1 MESKPFTIIS
11 FDWMKKIEARLAA
24 AGEEF
29 DSIEVIL
36 TKLSALAAFLD
47 RNQLTT
53 RRLTKADGTTD
64 QDFVLNSTDLSPL
77 GLQLIRK
84 AFEKWQRQAKSPDDV
99 KPLEKALAQLR
110 AASASKG
117 SARES

>member
-1 MESKPFTIIS
+1 MIMDSKPFTIVS
-11 FDWMKKIEARLAA
+11 FEWMKKIEDRLAA

-53 RRLTKADGTTD
+53 RRLTNADGMIE

-77 GLQLIRK
+77 GLQLIRE
-84 AFEKWQRQAKSPDDV
+84 AFEKWQRQAKTADDV

-110 AASASKG
+110 VASG
-117 SARES
+117 STG